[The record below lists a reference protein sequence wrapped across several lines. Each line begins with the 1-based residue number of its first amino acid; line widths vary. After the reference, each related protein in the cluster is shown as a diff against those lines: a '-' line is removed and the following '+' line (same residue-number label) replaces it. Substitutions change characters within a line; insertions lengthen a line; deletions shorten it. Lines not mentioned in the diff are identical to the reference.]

1 MIPNAL
7 GSLHFDRSTLR
18 HLCATPEGSSLTM
31 AVSPRAKVGR
41 SWAGLQFVG
50 ASTFGVDSV
59 ASLLDAHERGDLEGA
74 VLFDSPCASACPGA
88 LRMSNTSAATGP
100 LPAPRYFPVDYSAAL
115 EGPRGVG
122 VRTKT
127 DPDLFVSRA
136 GTSTHAHVDSGCTRF
151 YMLQLYGRKL
161 WRVFAPD
168 EDANLHRAAN
178 GHFEADV
185 LRPDAARWPGLAR
198 VRRAH
203 EFVLHPGELVLIP
216 ESWSHAVYNLDDTS
230 ALTLNFVDDANLA
243 CYLDSVAPAAARRL
257 GDFVRVAARQPAR
270 RAAAAAAAARDK
282 HLLYH
287 VHLSRRLARRRPNAT
302 TAVARDHLPWDD
314 WFSTQGPYAA
324 GGAPAI
330 EREIAALRAQ
340 LLSLPPLGRPRRRRT
355 EDACGGGGGGRRAA
369 PTLAVACTRRAAP
382 RRASRAPTCAPRRR
396 ASAATPL
403 ESWGR
408 SRRDRPRAVACRGRR
423 LRCDLLV
430 TACVRRR
437 RRRAA
442 GGGARA
448 AAGGGGGGAL

>member
-59 ASLLDAHERGDLEGA
+59 ASLLDAHERGELEGA

-88 LRMSNTSAATGP
+88 LRMSNASAATGP

-136 GTSTHAHVDSGCTRF
+136 GTSTHVHVDSGCTRF

-161 WRVFAPD
+161 WRVFAPE

-216 ESWSHAVYNLDDTS
+216 AF
-230 ALTLNFVDDANLA
+230 ALIAWKCGLT
-243 CYLDSVAPAAARRL
+243 YAPATEPLCVALAGNYQPVEKAAAPPGARPAPGAAR
-257 GDFVRVAARQPAR
+257 AR
-270 RAAAAAAAARDK
+270 
-282 HLLYH
+282 
-287 VHLSRRLARRRPNAT
+287 
-302 TAVARDHLPWDD
+302 
-314 WFSTQGPYAA
+314 
-324 GGAPAI
+324 
-330 EREIAALRAQ
+330 
-340 LLSLPPLGRPRRRRT
+340 
-355 EDACGGGGGGRRAA
+355 
-369 PTLAVACTRRAAP
+369 
-382 RRASRAPTCAPRRR
+382 
-396 ASAATPL
+396 
-403 ESWGR
+403 
-408 SRRDRPRAVACRGRR
+408 
-423 LRCDLLV
+423 
-430 TACVRRR
+430 
-437 RRRAA
+437 
-442 GGGARA
+442 
-448 AAGGGGGGAL
+448 GGGGAKGRANGASVRQPQALV

>member
-1 MIPNAL
+1 MATCSRDAGQLLDGFRLQSSGPPTPLLNTALPPTILLPNTSRAVLSARIAAATHAGPIVIPNAL

-88 LRMSNTSAATGP
+88 LRMSNASAATGP

-136 GTSTHAHVDSGCTRF
+136 GTSTHVHVDSGCTRF

-161 WRVFAPD
+161 WRVFAPE

-216 ESWSHAVYNLDDTS
+216 ESWSHAVHNLDDTS
-230 ALTLNFVDDANLA
+230 AL
-243 CYLDSVAPAAARRL
+243 
-257 GDFVRVAARQPAR
+257 
-270 RAAAAAAAARDK
+270 
-282 HLLYH
+282 
-287 VHLSRRLARRRPNAT
+287 LSE
-302 TAVARDHLPWDD
+302 
-314 WFSTQGPYAA
+314 
-324 GGAPAI
+324 AI
-330 EREIAALRAQ
+330 R
-340 LLSLPPLGRPRRRRT
+340 
-355 EDACGGGGGGRRAA
+355 
-369 PTLAVACTRRAAP
+369 
-382 RRASRAPTCAPRRR
+382 
-396 ASAATPL
+396 
-403 ESWGR
+403 
-408 SRRDRPRAVACRGRR
+408 
-423 LRCDLLV
+423 
-430 TACVRRR
+430 
-437 RRRAA
+437 
-442 GGGARA
+442 GAREVRC
-448 AAGGGGGGAL
+448 G